1 MEKKWNKELL
11 KVEGYMESVCKQFE
25 VNFLGFEYMQKY

>member
-1 MEKKWNKELL
+1 LL
-11 KVEGYMESVCKQFE
+11 KVEGYMEDLCKQFE